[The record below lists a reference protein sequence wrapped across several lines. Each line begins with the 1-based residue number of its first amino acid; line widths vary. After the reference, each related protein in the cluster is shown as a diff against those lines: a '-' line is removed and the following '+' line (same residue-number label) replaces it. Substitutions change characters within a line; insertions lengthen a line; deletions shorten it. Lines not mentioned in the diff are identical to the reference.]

1 MIEIFLPLRNLEF
14 DRLDRENLNWNHV
27 ETFDLFFDDE
37 LIDFIVQMTNAYS
50 IETNAVGCVP
60 VDRSD
65 IRCFLRIFML
75 SGYVQLS
82 SYKMFS

>member
-37 LIDFIVQMTNAYS
+37 LIDFIVQMTNAYA
-50 IETNAVGCVP
+50 IETNAVG
-60 VDRSD
+60 
-65 IRCFLRIFML
+65 
-75 SGYVQLS
+75 
-82 SYKMFS
+82 